1 MENLSPLN
9 ASSEER
15 IRFFSG
21 AVTYRNTFTVETLD
35 TSHRM
40 ILDRGEV
47 REIADVFIHGVLLG
61 TAWSRPFRIDITK
74 AVHRGTNTIQI
85 EVVNTINNR
94 LDGDTKLPPEYRRTS
109 SNVKKLPNAWRE
121 PFADAPLL
129 KSGLIGPVRIHVVE
143 RLAQ

>member
-61 TAWSRPFRIDITK
+61 TAWSRPF
-74 AVHRGTNTIQI
+74 G
-85 EVVNTINNR
+85 
-94 LDGDTKLPPEYRRTS
+94 
-109 SNVKKLPNAWRE
+109 
-121 PFADAPLL
+121 
-129 KSGLIGPVRIHVVE
+129 
-143 RLAQ
+143 